1 MNWLWKPETS
11 TPQKWLIAVF
21 MAVMLGALAPIV
33 WRSFIPEARWQL
45 LALYLS
51 LALTAAAGIW
61 LRRLHRL
68 GLWQPAG
75 PWPSYGPVKRWLM
88 GVLCSAFMV
97 FVLWFDLAA
106 TLPMAYTAAL
116 GSDASLQTVAEKKRG
131 SGRHAC
137 RHQLKLAEVDYLFFE
152 FCIDEKS
159 YERLPSGPLPALLS
173 MRQSY
178 FGKLVDSIRLSHP
191 QQKDEH

>member
-1 MNWLWKPETS
+1 
-11 TPQKWLIAVF
+11 
-21 MAVMLGALAPIV
+21 
-33 WRSFIPEARWQL
+33 
-45 LALYLS
+45 
-51 LALTAAAGIW
+51 
-61 LRRLHRL
+61 
-68 GLWQPAG
+68 
-75 PWPSYGPVKRWLM
+75 M

-116 GSDASLQTVAEKKRG
+116 GSDASLKTVAEKKRG

-178 FGKLVDSIRLSHP
+178 FGKLVDSIRLSNP